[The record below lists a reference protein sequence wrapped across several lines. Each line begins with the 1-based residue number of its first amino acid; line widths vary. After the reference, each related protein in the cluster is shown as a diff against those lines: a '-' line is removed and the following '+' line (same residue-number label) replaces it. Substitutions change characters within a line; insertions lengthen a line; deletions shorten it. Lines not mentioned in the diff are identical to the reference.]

1 MTSIPPRR
9 ADPAAPLIE
18 DLPSR
23 RVDAPRPDPLAGT
36 QLRSTPRPRY
46 GDGSVIACDG
56 LVRIFKLAD
65 LEVVALQGLDLLV
78 EGGEMIA
85 IVGASGSGKSTLLA
99 ILGGMDVPSAGRAVV
114 AGYDLGRLSGAERT
128 RFRRRVVGFVWQQT
142 GRNLLPYLSALDN
155 VQLPMALDGRKRRR
169 QRAMELLELV
179 GLADRASHRPDRLSG
194 GEQQR
199 VAIAVALANDPSVV
213 LADEPTGELDSRT
226 SEDVFGLLRRV
237 NGELG
242 TTIVIVTHDA
252 FVSEQVGRTVAIR
265 DGRTS
270 TETLRRTEQTD
281 AGDHRVISEEYA
293 VLDRAGRLQLP
304 RAHVESLDLRNR
316 VRLRLEEDHV
326 GVWPDRPNGNGGP
339 GGPARGTAGTDAR
352 PRDDAEPASPEPAAA
367 AEDRP

>member
-1 MTSIPPRR
+1 MTSIPPRS
-9 ADPAAPLIE
+9 ADAAAPLIE

-23 RVDAPRPDPLAGT
+23 RVGAQRPDPLAGT
-36 QLRSTPRPRY
+36 ELRSTPRPRY

-56 LVRIFKLAD
+56 LVRIYKLAD

-99 ILGGMDVPSAGRAVV
+99 ILGGMDVPSAGRAMV

-142 GRNLLPYLSALDN
+142 GRNLLPYLSAADN
-155 VQLPMALDGRKRRR
+155 VQLPMALDGRRKRK
-169 QRAMELLELV
+169 QRAMELLDLV

-199 VAIAVALANDPSVV
+199 VAIAVALANDPSLV

-226 SEDVFGLLRRV
+226 SEEVFGLLRRV

-281 AGDHRVISEEYA
+281 EGDHRVISEEYA

-304 RAHVESLDLRNR
+304 RAHVESLELKHR

-326 GVWPDRPNGNGGP
+326 GVWPDRPNGNGGGASGGGGGGAGTP
-339 GGPARGTAGTDAR
+339 EPDPGPAT
-352 PRDDAEPASPEPAAA
+352 EPEPATVP
-367 AEDRP
+367 EERS

>member
-1 MTSIPPRR
+1 MMSNPSRP
-9 ADPAAPLIE
+9 ADDAAGPE
-18 DLPSR
+18 VVDLPDHEIR
-23 RVDAPRPDPLAGT
+23 NRPDPLSGAS
-36 QLRSTPRPRY
+36 LRPAPRLRY
-46 GDGSVIACDG
+46 GDGAVIACDG
-56 LVRIFKLAD
+56 LVRIYKLAD

-85 IVGASGSGKSTLLA
+85 IVGASGSGKSTLLN

-114 AGYDLGRLSGAERT
+114 AGYDLGRLGNADRT

-142 GRNLLPYLSALDN
+142 GRNLLPYLTAAEN
-155 VQLPMALDGRKRRR
+155 VELPMVLDGRTARR
-169 QRAMELLELV
+169 QRARELLSLV
-179 GLADRASHRPDRLSG
+179 GLADRADHRPDRLSG

-199 VAIAVALANDPSVV
+199 TAIAIALANDPAVV
-213 LADEPTGELDSRT
+213 LADEPTGELDSQT
-226 SEDVFGLLRRV
+226 SADVFGLLRHV

-252 FVSEQVGRTVAIR
+252 FVSEQVQRTVAIR

-281 AGDHRVISEEYA
+281 EGGHRVVSEEYA

-304 RAHVESLDLRNR
+304 RAHVEALELRNR

-326 GVWPDRPNGNGGP
+326 GVWPDRGGN
-339 GGPARGTAGTDAR
+339 TAGRQPAPTAAPADDSAADDGATDGGAR
-352 PRDDAEPASPEPAAA
+352 R
-367 AEDRP
+367 